1 MRALD
6 VVSADGVPL
15 DAVLHPSK
23 GDRSKGTVVQAHGIT
38 VDKDEGGMFVRL
50 AESLSDKGFNVVR
63 FSYRGHGKSGGTP
76 RGVTV
81 AGEMLDLQSVIE
93 HALDTW
99 PEPLSV
105 LAASFGAVSS
115 SLLLPVLGDRIDSLV
130 LWNPVLDL
138 KHTFLNP
145 ELPWGVENFG
155 PDQQRE
161 LGASGQLLIDGEFP
175 ISPIMWREFSLYDPL
190 SAYTSSRAPS
200 LVVHGDQDSYVS
212 YGIARAAASDRADTD
227 FHTVQGSDH
236 GFDSTEREDEA
247 IGVSVD
253 WLNTRAQRRR

>member
-1 MRALD
+1 
-6 VVSADGVPL
+6 
-15 DAVLHPSK
+15 
-23 GDRSKGTVVQAHGIT
+23 
-38 VDKDEGGMFVRL
+38 MFVRL
-50 AESLSDKGFNVVR
+50 ADTLSDSGFNVIR

-76 RGVTV
+76 RDVTI

-93 HALDTW
+93 HALDMW

-138 KHTFLNP
+138 ERTFLHP

-175 ISPIMWREFSLYDPL
+175 ISPVMWREFSLYDPL
-190 SAYTSSRAPS
+190 SAYTSSRVPS

-212 YGIARAAASDRADTD
+212 YDIARVAASSRTDTD
-227 FHTVQGSDH
+227 FHTVWGSDH

-247 IGVSVD
+247 IRVSVD
-253 WLNTRAQRRR
+253 WLDTQAQQS